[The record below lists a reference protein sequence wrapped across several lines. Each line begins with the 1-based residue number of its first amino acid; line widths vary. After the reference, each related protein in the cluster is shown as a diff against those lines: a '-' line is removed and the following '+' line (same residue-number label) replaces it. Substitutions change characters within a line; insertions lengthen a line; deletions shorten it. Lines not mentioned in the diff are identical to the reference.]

1 MQNRNHSFHLWLNDI
16 EYLELKKRSI
26 NSGLSVSDIIRL
38 ALQNQSV
45 KSNPPREFY
54 TSINKLNNIGNNINQ
69 IAKHANQTGEIYSND
84 LKIYLKQINKL
95 IDDIYIKF
103 L

>member
-1 MQNRNHSFHLWLNDI
+1 MQSRNHSFHIWLNDK

-69 IAKHANQTGEIYSND
+69 IAKHANQTGEIYLND
-84 LKIYLKQINKL
+84 LKIYLKQINKFIEEIRNKYL
-95 IDDIYIKF
+95 
-103 L
+103 